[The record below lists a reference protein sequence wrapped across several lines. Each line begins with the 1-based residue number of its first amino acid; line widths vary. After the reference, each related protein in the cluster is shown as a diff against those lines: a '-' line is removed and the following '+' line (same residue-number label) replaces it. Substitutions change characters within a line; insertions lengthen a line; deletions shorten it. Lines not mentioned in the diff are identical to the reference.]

1 MSTQSRRSLESLW
14 TVLPAA
20 LVALSPPS
28 ALVVHANDRVR
39 PAGQHQRMKR
49 TGHTTNARRAPSV
62 RAAPAASR

>member
-1 MSTQSRRSLESLW
+1 MRTQPRRSLELLW
-14 TVLPAA
+14 TVIPAA
-20 LVALSPPS
+20 LVALVPPY
-28 ALVVHANDRVR
+28 AQAVHSDNRVR